1 VTCNVAPSPGGTPN
15 QQLAAVA
22 AREKQQAKITVGLLQ
37 KQVVDLLRVRV
48 VVGRVNLKPVRNG
61 RNSAPIFVQIKQ

>member
-1 VTCNVAPSPGGTPN
+1 
-15 QQLAAVA
+15 VA

-48 VVGRVNLKPVRNG
+48 ALRPKGR
-61 RNSAPIFVQIKQ
+61 